1 MRKRGFICILLLS
14 MLLSSCS
21 ASNANHSASNANH
34 SASKA
39 DTQDASSTET
49 SQSQSQSVTTEEK
62 SEAPKE
68 GEQDK
73 TALSDKELQ
82 TSGISTTVVSSE
94 QPVGFNSP
102 STAEGLN
109 KKLIYTANLVMRVKN
124 YSEAQSE
131 VRTLVSLSGGYI
143 VEFSE
148 DQSTQEVGGTFVLKV
163 PANGFSSLLNKI
175 EKIKHESLQ
184 QSMKGQD
191 VSEEYVDLES
201 RLKVKEVMEK
211 QYTAFMEKATKTNEL
226 VAFAN
231 ELGKIQEDI
240 EQTKGRMR
248 YINNN
253 VSYST
258 ITVRLFQQEGV
269 VDSALI
275 KEEKA
280 PLFERANDALKGT
293 VTALSILFQWLVV
306 IVFGASP
313 ILLFVII
320 AWLVLWLIRRNKAE
334 RNKDKR
340 RHYQRNVVES
350 VDEDEMKA
358 NDVQEPSDDI
368 K

>member
-21 ASNANHSASNANH
+21 ASNANHSD
-34 SASKA
+34 SKA
-39 DTQDASSTET
+39 DSQDGSSTEA
-49 SQSQSQSVTTEEK
+49 SQAQAVPMAEEMA
-62 SEAPKE
+62 EAPKE
-68 GEQDK
+68 QEK
-73 TALSDKELQ
+73 TALLDKELQ
-82 TSGISTTVVSSE
+82 TSGTSTTVVPSE
-94 QPVGFNSP
+94 QPAGFNSP

-109 KKLIYTANLVMRVKN
+109 KKLIYTANLVMRVKD
-124 YSEAQSE
+124 YSVSQSE
-131 VRTLVSLSGGYI
+131 VRNLVSLSGGYI
-143 VEFSE
+143 VEFTE

-175 EKIKHESLQ
+175 EKLKHESLQ
-184 QSMKGQD
+184 QSMQGQD

-211 QYTAFMEKATKTNEL
+211 QYTAFMEKATKTNDL

-258 ITVRLFQQEGV
+258 ITIRLFQQEGV
-269 VDSALI
+269 VDPALI

-293 VTALSILFQWLVV
+293 ITALTILFQWLVV
-306 IVFGASP
+306 ILFGASP

-320 AWLVLWLIRRNKAE
+320 VWLVLWLIRRNRAE

-340 RHYQRNVVES
+340 RNYQRTVVES
-350 VDEDEMKA
+350 VDEDEMKD
-358 NDVQEPSDDI
+358 NDIQEPTDD
-368 K
+368 KK

>member
-1 MRKRGFICILLLS
+1 MKENGRNTMRKRGFICILLLS

-21 ASNANHSASNANH
+21 ASNANHSE
-34 SASKA
+34 SKA
-39 DTQDASSTET
+39 DSQDGSSIEAS
-49 SQSQSQSVTTEEK
+49 QAVPMAEEMA
-62 SEAPKE
+62 EAPK
-68 GEQDK
+68 EQDK

-82 TSGISTTVVSSE
+82 TSGTSTTVVPSE

-109 KKLIYTANLVMRVKN
+109 KKLIYTANLVMRVKD
-124 YSEAQSE
+124 YSVSQSE
-131 VRTLVSLSGGYI
+131 VRNLVSLSGGYI

-175 EKIKHESLQ
+175 EKLKHESLQ

-226 VAFAN
+226 VAFAT

-258 ITVRLFQQEGV
+258 ITIRLFQQEGV
-269 VDSALI
+269 VDPALI

-293 VTALSILFQWLVV
+293 VTALTILFQWLVV
-306 IVFGASP
+306 ILFGASP

-320 AWLVLWLIRRNKAE
+320 VWLVLWLIRRNRAE

-340 RHYQRNVVES
+340 RNYQRTVVES

-358 NDVQEPSDDI
+358 NDIQEPTDD
-368 K
+368 KK